1 MCRWRLVAAD
11 AACVHVGGAALVW
24 GSTARRVGGGS
35 GGVAASD
42 SCYCTRLP
50 LQGHTTAPLC
60 ALPVA
65 ILKTNPR
72 RTDGVI
78 TAPAIHLHLGGSP
91 TRRNL
96 RRPARWWSRARH
108 LQRRAPS
115 GRPARASCR
124 PVGQL
129 TRSVGLV
136 ASFVFSTAAARV
148 MLPPALMING
158 LRQAECRDTLTLP
171 GQAGVRLASW

>member
-1 MCRWRLVAAD
+1 MLHASML
-11 AACVHVGGAALVW
+11 AALRW
-24 GSTARRVGGGS
+24 F
-35 GGVAASD
+35 GVPPRGELVVVVVVLLLLTPATVLACHYKVILLRPCAPFPWPFSKQ
-42 SCYCTRLP
+42 TRDAQMALLP
-50 LQGHTTAPLC
+50 PQPFIFILGLSNSAECPSPR
-60 ALPVA
+60 PV
-65 ILKTNPR
+65 R
-72 RTDGVI
+72 
-78 TAPAIHLHLGGSP
+78 
-91 TRRNL
+91 
-96 RRPARWWSRARH
+96 WSRPRH

>member
-1 MCRWRLVAAD
+1 MLHASML
-11 AACVHVGGAALVW
+11 AALRWFGVPPR
-24 GSTARRVGGGS
+24 GELVVVVVVLLLLTA
-35 GGVAASD
+35 AA
-42 SCYCTRLP
+42 RLP
-50 LQGHTTAPLC
+50 PRGHTTAPFPC
-60 ALPVA
+60 PFPKQTRDAQMALLPPQPFIFILGLSNSAECPSPRPV
-65 ILKTNPR
+65 R
-72 RTDGVI
+72 
-78 TAPAIHLHLGGSP
+78 
-91 TRRNL
+91 
-96 RRPARWWSRARH
+96 WSRPRH